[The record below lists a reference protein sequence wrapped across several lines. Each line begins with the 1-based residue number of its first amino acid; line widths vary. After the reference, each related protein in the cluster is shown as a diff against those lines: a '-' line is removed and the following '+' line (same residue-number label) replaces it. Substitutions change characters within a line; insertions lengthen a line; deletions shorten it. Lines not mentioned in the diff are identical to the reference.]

1 MVYGKTYIF
10 YFFNILINISVSIT
24 YILTFIK
31 ALAQVQDR
39 LCHVYIIRTLKQ
51 MVHLTLSCTAFSSRK
66 NFSILSQ
73 LDLSNNWPR
82 DSTTESQ
89 VFREHQSADSTSSFE
104 QLTRTLIDF
113 HVNLKRRGI
122 LHQRVCPY

>member
-1 MVYGKTYIF
+1 MSHHKHVLGLYHAWFMARRIF
-10 YFFNILINISVSIT
+10 FIFFNILINISVSIT

-51 MVHLTLSCTAFSSRK
+51 LVQLTLSCTTFSNRK
-66 NFSILSQ
+66 NFSIVSQ

-89 VFREHQSADSTSSFE
+89 VFREHQSASSSSFE
-104 QLTRTLIDF
+104 PISIWRASIS
-113 HVNLKRRGI
+113 
-122 LHQRVCPY
+122 